1 MNTDNYNP
9 MLDDDDETTDFL
21 KNMKKE
27 SNNVVEYVEREE
39 TSGEYHD
46 RTGRFP
52 RANDVKQK
60 IRVPKNSVSVGQ
72 SVPQPKPVQKPVQP
86 VTPKPVTPSAV
97 PQPLKKNIELP
108 VAKPV
113 EKPVVAAPVP
123 VRQPA
128 APVQPVSQ
136 PKPVEKSPEKKK
148 QEEIEA
154 ALAAISVRAEPT
166 VDPLEERELSAM
178 SRLERAAVVKARA
191 ESLPPI
197 QKKDYERKRVTD
209 TDPNYFT
216 ITEIAEWLGLSKR
229 TIAKYAEKY
238 GVPFRYRGNRMEFH
252 SENVEALRRIIII
265 VY

>member
-1 MNTDNYNP
+1 MNADNYNP

-21 KNMKKE
+21 KDMKKE
-27 SNNVVEYVEREE
+27 SNNVEYVEREE
-39 TSGEYHD
+39 TSGEFHA
-46 RTGRFP
+46 RTGHYP
-52 RANDVKQK
+52 RINDVKQMV
-60 IRVPKNSVSVGQ
+60 RVPKGVGQ

-108 VAKPV
+108 VA
-113 EKPVVAAPVP
+113 KPVVAAPVP

>member
-21 KNMKKE
+21 KDMKKE
-27 SNNVVEYVEREE
+27 SNNVEYVEREE
-39 TSGEYHD
+39 TSGEFRD
-46 RTGRFP
+46 RTGHFP

-60 IRVPKNSVSVGQ
+60 VRVPKSSVSVGQ

-113 EKPVVAAPVP
+113 VAAPVP

-128 APVQPVSQ
+128 APVQPVS
-136 PKPVEKSPEKKK
+136 KPVEPSDEKEK

-154 ALAAISVRAEPT
+154 ALAAISIREEPT
-166 VDPLEERELSAM
+166 VEPLEERALSAM
-178 SRLERAAVVKARA
+178 SRLERAVVVKARA

>member
-21 KNMKKE
+21 KDMKKE
-27 SNNVVEYVEREE
+27 STNVGEYVEREE
-39 TSGEYHD
+39 TSGEFHA
-46 RTGRFP
+46 RTGHYP

-60 IRVPKNSVSVGQ
+60 VRVPKSSVSVGQ
-72 SVPQPKPVQKPVQP
+72 SVPQPKPVQTSVQP
-86 VTPKPVTPSAV
+86 VAKPAQKPVTPSAV

-108 VAKPV
+108 VAKPA
-113 EKPVVAAPVP
+113 VAAPVP

-128 APVQPVSQ
+128 APVQPVS
-136 PKPVEKSPEKKK
+136 KPVEPSDEKKK

-252 SENVEALRRIIII
+252 RDNVEALRKIIII

>member
-21 KNMKKE
+21 KDMKKE
-27 SNNVVEYVEREE
+27 SNNVEYVEREE
-39 TSGEYHD
+39 TSGEFHA
-46 RTGRFP
+46 RTGHYP
-52 RANDVKQK
+52 RINDVKQMV
-60 IRVPKNSVSVGQ
+60 RVPKGVGQ

-252 SENVEALRRIIII
+252 SENVEALRKIIII